1 MGEAETREALNVRPG
16 VIASAVVMA
25 AMLAASVW
33 AWDKVPDSVPV
44 HFGLDGTADR
54 YGSKWEAL
62 LIMPGVVALI
72 GAIMAVV
79 PLIDP
84 RKNNLARSSGFYYAV
99 WYGELAVM
107 SVAHAGILAAAM
119 GAVSNVGQWIA
130 IAVGGLFV
138 LLGNYMGKSRAN
150 WFAGFRTPWTLSSD
164 YSWQK
169 THRIGGWM
177 FVLTG
182 VTTILAA
189 IFLPPVAAFLT
200 VIVGTV
206 GTVIFGAVLSYVF
219 WKNDPERRQG

>member
-16 VIASAVVMA
+16 VIASAVVIA
-25 AMLAASVW
+25 AMLAASAW
-33 AWDKVPDSVPV
+33 AWDKVPDSLPV
-44 HFGLDGTADR
+44 HFGLDGTPDR

-84 RKNNLARSSGFYYAV
+84 RKNNLANSGGFYYAA

-107 SVAHAGILAAAM
+107 SVAHAGLIAAAM
-119 GAVSNVGQWIA
+119 GAVANVGQWIA
-130 IAVGGLFV
+130 IAVGALFV
-138 LLGNYMGKSRAN
+138 LLGNFMGKSRAN

-169 THRIGGWM
+169 THRMTGWM

-189 IFLPPVAAFLT
+189 IFSTPFAAFLAM
-200 VIVGTV
+200 IVGTV
-206 GTVIFGAVLSYVF
+206 GTIVLGAVLSYVF
-219 WKNDPERRQG
+219 WKNDPERRHS